1 MRIVPLALALVSAS
15 GLGLFAA
22 CSVDD
27 AGMED
32 GSADGAFDVTGDVV
46 GSDAGA
52 MDAPA
57 DTYVGPTCQTID
69 ASCLGADI
77 PDGWV
82 LFNVAQDAGGCPGDD
97 EDYEQHDLV
106 TNPQLRSD
114 SCTCAGCTTTG
125 AWGCSGN
132 VTVIGGT
139 GGSCGNDASFASG
152 PTCVPLSESTGLGCL
167 FAASTTVSV
176 LEPAPSGSPSCDA
189 GFTGS
194 LTAQTDSV
202 VGCKPKQ
209 CTTDFC
215 GAAAHG
221 FQTCILHNGDPSGV
235 CPTGFRPAFG
245 PTNGTASAV
254 GNVAVSCSGCSCQV
268 SSAPAACT
276 GSVRVFNGSS
286 TCDGDGGTNGAD
298 YVETVDA
305 SAACQ
310 SLGQCA
316 YTSLYYAPNEVP
328 PTTCSPSVAGPV
340 PGDAGLTNAVT
351 ICCGPTG

>member
-32 GSADGAFDVTGDVV
+32 GSADGGFDVTGDVV

-114 SCTCAGCTTTG
+114 SCTCAACTTTG
-125 AWGCSGN
+125 AWGCTGN

-176 LEPAPSGSPSCDA
+176 LEPAPSGSPSKDVLRRLAHRADRLRCRMQTEAMHDRLLR
-189 GFTGS
+189 GS
-194 LTAQTDSV
+194 RPRLSDVHPAQRRPERRVSDGLVSSVPRTARLPRSGTSLS
-202 VGCKPKQ
+202 
-209 CTTDFC
+209 
-215 GAAAHG
+215 AAA
-221 FQTCILHNGDPSGV
+221 D
-235 CPTGFRPAFG
+235 
-245 PTNGTASAV
+245 AV
-254 GNVAVSCSGCSCQV
+254 A
-268 SSAPAACT
+268 
-276 GSVRVFNGSS
+276 R
-286 TCDGDGGTNGAD
+286 
-298 YVETVDA
+298 
-305 SAACQ
+305 
-310 SLGQCA
+310 
-316 YTSLYYAPNEVP
+316 
-328 PTTCSPSVAGPV
+328 
-340 PGDAGLTNAVT
+340 
-351 ICCGPTG
+351 